1 MRNIGIQL
9 YMVRHALRR
18 DFLGVLEQLA
28 AIGYRGVEFFGDFG
42 GYAPQVLR
50 AHLAAIGLTPIGGHC
65 RIEDVQ
71 GDALQRT
78 LEHFAALGASYVGVG
93 WVPERFRT
101 AEGWREAARIMER
114 AGQAAQRYGLTF
126 YYHNHDFEFERL
138 DGHYAIDILF
148 GAADPTFLK
157 AELDTYW
164 VKRGGEDP
172 VAYIRKCAGRVPL
185 LHLKDISADPTNP
198 RDMIL
203 GEGALDFGAIL
214 AAGDAA
220 GVHWYIVEMD
230 HCPEGELESAA
241 RSYANLAARGWLQ
254 A

>member
-28 AIGYRGVEFFGDFG
+28 SIGYRGVEFFGDYG
-42 GYAPQVLR
+42 GYAPQALR
-50 AHLAAIGLTPIGGHC
+50 AHLAAMGLKPIGGHC

-71 GDALQRT
+71 GEALPRT
-78 LEHFAALGASYVGVG
+78 LETFAALGAEYVGVG
-93 WVPERFRT
+93 WVPERFRS
-101 AEGWREAARIMER
+101 AEGWRQAAAIMER
-114 AGQAAQRYGLTF
+114 AGREAQRFGLTF
-126 YYHNHDFEFERL
+126 YYHNHDFEFVRFDGQYAL
-138 DGHYAIDILF
+138 DLLF
-148 GAADPTFLK
+148 SAADPAFLK

-172 VAYIRKCAGRVPL
+172 VAYIRKFAGRLPL
-185 LHLKDISADPTNP
+185 LHLKDINADPSNP
-198 RDMIL
+198 RDVIL

-214 AAGDAA
+214 AEGDAA

-230 HCPEGELESAA
+230 HCPAGELESAA
-241 RSYANLAARGWLQ
+241 RSYANLVARGWLGT
-254 A
+254 